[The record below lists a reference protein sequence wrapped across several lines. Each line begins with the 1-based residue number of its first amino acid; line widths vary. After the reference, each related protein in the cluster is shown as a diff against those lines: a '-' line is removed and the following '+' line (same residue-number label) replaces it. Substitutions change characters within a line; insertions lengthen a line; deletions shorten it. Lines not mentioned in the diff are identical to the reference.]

1 MPWLLAVKT
10 LDTNVVVRLLIGD
23 DPQQTPIAEQAFLD
37 AIASGGIYL
46 PDVVLAEVA
55 WVLRGYDLER
65 ATRYQLLERLVRTR
79 GVVVDDIDAV
89 IDALEQFRQGG
100 DLADQ
105 LILARAT
112 NIGALP
118 VLSFDRR
125 FAASQGVELLRS
137 S

>member
-1 MPWLLAVKT
+1 M
-10 LDTNVVVRLLIGD
+10 
-23 DPQQTPIAEQAFLD
+23 
-37 AIASGGIYL
+37 
-46 PDVVLAEVA
+46 
-55 WVLRGYDLER
+55 
-65 ATRYQLLERLVRTR
+65 
-79 GVVVDDIDAV
+79 

-112 NIGALP
+112 NTGALP

-125 FAASQGVELLRS
+125 FAASDGVELLRS

>member
-1 MPWLLAVKT
+1 VLT

-23 DPQQTPIAEQAFLD
+23 DPHQTALAERAFLD
-37 AIASGGIYL
+37 AIAGGVYL

-55 WVLRGYDLER
+55 WVLRGYDLDR
-65 ATRYQLLERLVRTR
+65 AIRHQLLERLVRTR
-79 GVVVDDIDAV
+79 GVVVDGIDAV
-89 IDALEQFRQGG
+89 IDALDQFRQGG

-112 NIGALP
+112 SAGALP

-125 FAASQGVELLRS
+125 FSAAEGVELLQPG
-137 S
+137 

>member
-1 MPWLLAVKT
+1 LAVKT

-37 AIASGGIYL
+37 AIASGGVYL

-65 ATRYQLLERLVRTR
+65 TTRYQLLERLVRTR

-89 IDALEQFRQGG
+89 IDALEQFRLGG

-105 LILARAT
+105 LILARAAST
-112 NIGALP
+112 GALP

-125 FAASQGVELLRS
+125 FAASAGVELLRS
-137 S
+137 G